1 MVINTNIE
9 ALVTSN
15 NLQASSARLAKSLSR
30 LSSGTKIV
38 SPSDNAA
45 GLAVSSRLLAQ
56 IGRLDAVM
64 TNIVNA
70 VSFTQTQDGFLKTV
84 GNALSRMSELA
95 MLAQDGT
102 KSNDDRALY
111 HAEFSQL
118 KDFISVTQSKEF
130 NSVSLFS
137 TATLDVTID
146 SSGSTFGLTGI
157 DMSSTT
163 SYGTAYAG
171 TLDISTSLGA
181 LSAVSVVRAA
191 IDRVSLDR
199 ATLGS
204 LQARLNFTSEQL
216 SVTKEN
222 LSAATSRI
230 TDVDVADESTEFAR
244 GQILVQSGTAM
255 LAQANTLSQ
264 SALRLLGA

>member
-9 ALVTSN
+9 ALGTSN

-38 SPSDNAA
+38 APSDDAA
-45 GLAVSSRLLAQ
+45 GLAVSSRLKAQ
-56 IGRLDAVM
+56 IGRLDAAM

-118 KDFISVTQSKEF
+118 KDFISVTQGKEF

-157 DMSSTT
+157 DMSAA
-163 SYGTAYAG
+163 SYSAAYAS

-181 LSAVSVVRAA
+181 VGAVSVVRAA

-230 TDVDVADESTEFAR
+230 TDVDVAEESTEFAR

-255 LAQANTLSQ
+255 LAQANTLPQ